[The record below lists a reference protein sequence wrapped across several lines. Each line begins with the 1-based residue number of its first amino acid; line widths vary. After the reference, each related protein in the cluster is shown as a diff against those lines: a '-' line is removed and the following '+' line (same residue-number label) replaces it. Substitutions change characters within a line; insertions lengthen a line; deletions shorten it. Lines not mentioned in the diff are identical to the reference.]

1 MLTSHVICFVRLHQY
16 FPKYVY
22 SAKYD
27 FFCSSLVLWFLVMFR
42 GYFMN
47 DFEIVLIAPIVTDI
61 TPVFA
66 YLMLCISSTSRSYFG
81 SFLAS
86 F

>member
-1 MLTSHVICFVRLHQY
+1 
-16 FPKYVY
+16 
-22 SAKYD
+22 
-27 FFCSSLVLWFLVMFR
+27 
-42 GYFMN
+42 MN